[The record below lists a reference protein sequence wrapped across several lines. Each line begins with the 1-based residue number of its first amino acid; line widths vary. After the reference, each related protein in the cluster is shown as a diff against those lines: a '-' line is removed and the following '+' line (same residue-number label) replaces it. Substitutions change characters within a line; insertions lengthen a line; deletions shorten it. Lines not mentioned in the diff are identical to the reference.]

1 MRFQLFGSGRRATAA
16 ATSAGPRMSHR
27 QALKALLTGAGVLG
41 LAKVAG
47 FGSTE
52 AAYVTGPP
60 DVVNTSL
67 EVQGDLKVTS
77 SGKVGVGTI
86 APATAV
92 HVAGST
98 PALTVGPYAVS
109 NRPGDIQATGAWA
122 ALWFAKRSLGSWPV
136 SPVAGDAFGW
146 YCPDGTARLW
156 TPYTG
161 DVLAVTAGGNVG
173 IGTSAPTAKLH
184 VNGDLRATGP
194 IRINGT
200 TAIDAQGVAVQAYY
214 AP

>member
-77 SGKVGVGTI
+77 SGKVGVSTV

-98 PALTVGPYAVS
+98 PALTVGPYTVS
-109 NRPGDIQATGAWA
+109 NRPGDIQAMEPGPRSGSPNARSGAG
-122 ALWFAKRSLGSWPV
+122 RSRRLRETPL
-136 SPVAGDAFGW
+136 AGIAR
-146 YCPDGTARLW
+146 TARQGSGRS
-156 TPYTG
+156 T
-161 DVLAVTAGGNVG
+161 
-173 IGTSAPTAKLH
+173 
-184 VNGDLRATGP
+184 RATC
-194 IRINGT
+194 
-200 TAIDAQGVAVQAYY
+200 
-214 AP
+214 